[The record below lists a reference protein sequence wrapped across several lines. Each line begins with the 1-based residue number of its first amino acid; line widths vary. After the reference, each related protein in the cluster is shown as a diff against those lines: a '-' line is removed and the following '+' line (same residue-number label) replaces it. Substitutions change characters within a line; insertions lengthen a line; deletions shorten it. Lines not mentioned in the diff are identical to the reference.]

1 MSKSSFKLYDKL
13 NFVQFYIR
21 KYYWRQQFSS
31 KIKDFMVMDKDIE
44 KEGHACKSLLLG
56 AKQGV

>member
-1 MSKSSFKLYDKL
+1 MPKFSFNLYDKL
-13 NFVQFYIR
+13 NSVQSYIR

-31 KIKDFMVMDKDIE
+31 KIKDFMVMDKNNE
-44 KEGHACKSLLLG
+44 KEGHALLLG

>member
-1 MSKSSFKLYDKL
+1 MPKFSFNLYDKL
-13 NFVQFYIR
+13 NSVQSYIR

-31 KIKDFMVMDKDIE
+31 KIKDFMVMDKDNE
-44 KEGHACKSLLLG
+44 KEGHALLLG